1 MSETIRVDIWSD
13 IACPWCFIGKRRFER
28 AVDEFTR
35 EHPGTQIEV
44 ESHSYEL
51 APDTPESFSGS
62 EIDFLV
68 THKGMPRE
76 QVEAMLSNMTELAAA
91 DGITFDFARVRHV
104 NTRRAHRLLH
114 FAKQHDA
121 QAELLEQLF
130 QAYFTRGS
138 DLADESVLVGI
149 AETAGLHAE
158 DARAALHD
166 DDLGDA
172 VDLDIQRAQ
181 MIGVSGVPFFLF
193 DEKYGVS
200 GAQPVATLVDVL
212 GQVRDLSAS
221 ETVPVEG

>member
-13 IACPWCFIGKRRFER
+13 IACPWCFIGKRRFEQ

-35 EHPGTQIEV
+35 QHPGTRIEV

-76 QVEAMLSNMTELAAA
+76 QVEAMLGNMTELAAA
-91 DGITFDFARVRHV
+91 DGITFDFASVRHV

-114 FAKQHDA
+114 FAKQHEV

-130 QAYFTRGS
+130 HAYFTRGS
-138 DLADESVLVGI
+138 DLADENVLVAI
-149 AETAGLHAE
+149 AESAGLQTEA
-158 DARAALHD
+158 ARAALHD
-166 DDLGDA
+166 DTLGEA

-200 GAQPVATLVDVL
+200 GAQPVETLVDVL
-212 GQVRDLSAS
+212 GQVKDLSSS
-221 ETVPVEG
+221 ETVPAQN